1 MMKLVVGFDELEIH
15 GDMQKSSQKFR
26 EKMLTEFLQ
35 DQFPA
40 WDMGMAFGAREW
52 DFVNSEVHVQMV
64 VM

>member
-1 MMKLVVGFDELEIH
+1 MMKLVIGFDELENH
-15 GDMQKSSQKFR
+15 GAMQNVSQDFR

-40 WDMGMAFGAREW
+40 WDMEMAFGVRNW
-52 DFVNSEVHVQMV
+52 DFENSEVHVEMV

>member
-1 MMKLVVGFDELEIH
+1 MMKLVIGFDELENH
-15 GDMQKSSQKFR
+15 GAMQNVSQDFR

-40 WDMGMAFGAREW
+40 WAMEMASGVRNW
-52 DFVNSEVHVQMV
+52 DFENSEVHVEMV